1 MHRTWGKPD
10 ANQAAIVAALRKVG
24 VFVLITSPLGHGR
37 LDLVCSWRGQ
47 TTYVEVKRP
56 GKKLRPSQA
65 EWIEKWD
72 PLANVAVVETDV
84 DAIDAVC
91 R

>member
-10 ANQAAIVAALRKVG
+10 ANQAAIVAALRTVG
-24 VFVLITSPLGHGR
+24 AFVLITSPLGHGR
-37 LDLVCSWRGQ
+37 LDLVCSWRGR

-56 GKKLRPSQA
+56 KQKLRPSQVD
-65 EWIEKWD
+65 WIASWD
-72 PLANVAVVETDV
+72 PHATVAVVENVV
-84 DAIDAVC
+84 DAIDVVC